1 MRDFSSSKPLFGGY
15 AALFGPIAS
24 AVVNRSLPMRY
35 HFIDND
41 HFISLVRDK
50 VLCPED
56 INEHVVRELLYN
68 CHMSAILGMIRNG
81 RWIDACWREYEAQNL
96 LAWANNMR
104 ALIESVADSYFDT
117 FHLAFSIAENKNSFL
132 SALGGFAGDGLYNV
146 EAFEEKIVHFFQ
158 GRKLTKPERA
168 ALPEAHEAKPTW
180 QYVKTLEASDLAGL
194 YALYSRL
201 SEISHPSSHSLN
213 PLYREDD
220 TGGWMVVED
229 QDLNIIQSIVAEN
242 DRIFGR
248 VLAYAFI
255 PNFYL
260 LRVLAKFKIFPLH
273 PELKKFD
280 FAPYPKWQEL
290 KDLIDR

>member
-15 AALFGPIAS
+15 ATLFGPVAS

-41 HFISLVRDK
+41 HFMSLVREK
-50 VLCPED
+50 VLGPED
-56 INEHVVRELLYN
+56 INEHVIRELLYN
-68 CHMSAILGMIRNG
+68 CHMSAILGMIRNA

-117 FHLAFSIAENKNSFL
+117 FHLAFSIAENKRSFL
-132 SALGGFAGDGLYNV
+132 SALGGLSGDNLYNV
-146 EAFEEKIVHFFQ
+146 EEFEAKIIHFFQ
-158 GRKLTKPERA
+158 GRKLTKAEKA
-168 ALPEAHEAKPTW
+168 TLPEAHEAKPTW
-180 QYVKTLEASDLAGL
+180 KYVKTLESSDLAGL
-194 YALYSRL
+194 YDLYSRL

-220 TGGWMVVED
+220 DGGWMIVED
-229 QDLNIIQSIVAEN
+229 QDLSIIQPIVTGSHH
-242 DRIFGR
+242 IFGR
-248 VLAYAFI
+248 LLAYAFI

-280 FAPYPKWQEL
+280 FSPYPKWQEL
-290 KDLIDR
+290 KALIDR